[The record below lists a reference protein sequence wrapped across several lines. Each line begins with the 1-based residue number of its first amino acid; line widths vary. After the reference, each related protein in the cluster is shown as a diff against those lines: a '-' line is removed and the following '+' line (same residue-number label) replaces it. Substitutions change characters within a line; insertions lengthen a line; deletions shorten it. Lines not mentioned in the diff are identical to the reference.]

1 MGDCGHELT
10 FGTFLTPDAAH
21 ADRVVALAQ
30 LTEAA
35 GLDLVTIQ
43 DHPYQARFLDAWT
56 LLSVLA
62 GKTSRVRL
70 SPNVANLPLRPPAVL
85 AKSVASLDILSGGRA
100 ALGLGAG
107 GFWDAIGAY
116 GGRKLAPGEA
126 VAALEEAIGVIR
138 GIWGAQGRS
147 VRVEG
152 AHYRISGAHA
162 GPAPAHEVPIWLG
175 AIKPRMLRLTGR
187 LADGWLPS
195 SAYVPPEQLP
205 ASNAI
210 IDEAAAAAGR
220 QPGDVRRLYNLMG
233 SFDGAGD
240 GFLNGPPR
248 LWAEQLAE
256 LTLDQGVSI
265 YILASDDPRDIE
277 RFAGEVAPAV
287 RELVAAGRS
296 GTAPGGGT
304 GTGGPRGTGTP
315 AADGPAGGTETDGAD
330 EPETGRPSVTGG
342 GVPARPARRSAPSA
356 GPLAVQPTPDDG
368 NRLSDVQPWDES
380 SRPSGPAPDP
390 DRSYTPHEQASG
402 RHLVDVHDHLRAE
415 LREVRSIVDQVLDG
429 TMGPGA
435 ARGHLNT
442 MTMRQNSWTLGAY
455 CATYCRTVTVHHTLE
470 DSGMF
475 PHLRRADGR
484 LTPVIDRL
492 EAEHR
497 VIHDVIED
505 VDRALISFVSEPD
518 GGKKLEQAV
527 NLLTDTLLSHL
538 AYEERE
544 LVEPLARFG
553 YGG

>member
-1 MGDCGHELT
+1 MSDYGHEPA
-10 FGTFLTPDAAH
+10 FGTFLTPDAAQ
-21 ADRVVALAQ
+21 ADRVIALAQ

-35 GLDLVTIQ
+35 GLDLVTVQ

-56 LLSVLA
+56 LLAVLA
-62 GKTSRVRL
+62 GKTSRVHL
-70 SPNVANLPLRPPAVL
+70 APNVANLPLRPPAVL
-85 AKSVASLDILSGGRA
+85 AKSVASLDLLSGGRA

-107 GFWDAIGAY
+107 AFWDAIGAY
-116 GGRKLAPGEA
+116 GGSKLTPGEA

-147 VRVEG
+147 VRVDG
-152 AHYRISGAHA
+152 THYRVRGAHA
-162 GPAPAHEVPIWLG
+162 GPVPAHDVPIWLG

-195 SAYVPPEQLP
+195 SSYVPPEQLP
-205 ASNAI
+205 ALNAI
-210 IDEAAAAAGR
+210 IDEAAEAAGR
-220 QPGDVRRLYNLMG
+220 RPGDVRRLYNLMG
-233 SFDGAGD
+233 SFDGPGD

-256 LTLDQGVSI
+256 LTLDQGVST
-265 YILASDDPRDIE
+265 YILATDDPRDIE

-287 RELVAAGRS
+287 RELVAAGRA
-296 GTAPGGGT
+296 GATAGKPAPDTGEPPAGRPTVTTGGGT
-304 GTGGPRGTGTP
+304 
-315 AADGPAGGTETDGAD
+315 AGGVSAGGGT
-330 EPETGRPSVTGG
+330 TGG
-342 GVPARPARRSAPSA
+342 GTARTGRRSAPSG
-356 GPLAVQPTPDDG
+356 GPLAVRPTPDDG
-368 NRLSDVQPWDES
+368 TRLSDVQPWDES
-380 SRPSGPAPDP
+380 TRPSGPGPDP
-390 DRSYTPHEQASG
+390 ERSYTPHEQASG

-415 LREVRSIVDQVLDG
+415 LREVRGIVDQVLGG
-429 TMGPGA
+429 TMDPGA

-442 MTMRQNSWTLGAY
+442 MTMRQNNWTLGAY

-470 DSGMF
+470 DGSMF

-484 LTPVIDRL
+484 LAPVIDRL

-505 VDRALISFVSEPD
+505 VDRALIKFVTEAD
-518 GGKKLEQAV
+518 GGKKLRQAV
-527 NLLTDTLLSHL
+527 DLLTDTLLSHL